1 MNTPVCAISKNRNI
15 DRAVF
20 DALSRIDI
28 PDLNGKK
35 VLLKPNIG
43 RNVGENLGINTSPAV
58 TDAVFQFLKQK
69 FDAKFYIGDSPII
82 GVKCREAF
90 KNSGY
95 KFLMNRKDIR
105 FLELDSRKPT
115 VLPIPD
121 GRILKEIKVTGY
133 FHDFDFIVSI
143 PVLKMHMHTGASLS
157 FKNMK
162 GMIYKREKVALHQ
175 LHAPEDI
182 KQGYKELD
190 IAIADLAL
198 AMKPDLVVIDAF
210 YAQEGM
216 GPSAGD
222 RRKLDT
228 IIASTDFLAADL
240 AALSIVGLDMGHA
253 PHLELIADMTDGVRS
268 IDDIK
273 TIPENIDAFKTDFAV
288 PPKEIIIENNK
299 VNLIDMGSCSA
310 CQSSVFLFLKN
321 NKPLIDDYFAE
332 NNRLNIAIGNDI
344 PEVPDD
350 VFLVG
355 NCTSCHKHKGIFL
368 KGCPPSQTII
378 KEVMEKIMKGK

>member
-1 MNTPVCAISKNRNI
+1 MNTQVCAISRNSNI
-15 DRAVF
+15 ARAVS
-20 DALSRIDI
+20 DALSRIDL

-69 FDAKFYIGDSPII
+69 FNAKFYIGDSPII
-82 GVKCREAF
+82 GVNCREAF
-90 KNSGY
+90 KNSGH
-95 KFLMNRKDIR
+95 KFLMNRNDIR
-105 FLELDSRKPT
+105 FLDLDRKKPT
-115 VLPIPD
+115 VLPIPN

-133 FHDFDFIVSI
+133 FHEFDFIVSI

-162 GMIYKREKVALHQ
+162 GLIYKREKVALHQ
-175 LHAPEDI
+175 LHAPNEI
-182 KQGYKELD
+182 RQGYKELD
-190 IAIADLAL
+190 IAIADLAHVIKPHL
-198 AMKPDLVVIDAF
+198 AVIDAF
-210 YAQEGM
+210 FAQEGM

-222 RRKLDT
+222 RKKLDT
-228 IIASTDFLAADL
+228 IIASTDFLSADIV
-240 AALSIVGLDMGHA
+240 ALSIVGLDIGHA
-253 PHLELIADMTDGVRS
+253 PHLKLIADMTDGAHS

-273 TIPENIDAFKTDFAV
+273 TVPENIADFKTDFAV

-299 VNLIDMGSCSA
+299 VNLIERGSCSA

-321 NKPLIDDYFAE
+321 NKSLIDDYFAE
-332 NNRLNIAIGNDI
+332 NNRLNIAIGNSI
-344 PEVPDD
+344 SEVPDD
-350 VFLVG
+350 VILVG

-378 KEVMEKIMKGK
+378 KEVMENILKGK